1 LTATL
6 ILAGVLL
13 VLVAVFLVFFLYS
26 RTPEWGES
34 EMRKSVLRMLVIVGP
49 MLGMHYKPPRPT
61 PPAVTTPK
69 DDENDDRF
77 PKGGPR

>member
-1 LTATL
+1 
-6 ILAGVLL
+6 
-13 VLVAVFLVFFLYS
+13 
-26 RTPEWGES
+26 
-34 EMRKSVLRMLVIVGP
+34 
-49 MLGMHYKPPRPT
+49 MHYKPPRPT